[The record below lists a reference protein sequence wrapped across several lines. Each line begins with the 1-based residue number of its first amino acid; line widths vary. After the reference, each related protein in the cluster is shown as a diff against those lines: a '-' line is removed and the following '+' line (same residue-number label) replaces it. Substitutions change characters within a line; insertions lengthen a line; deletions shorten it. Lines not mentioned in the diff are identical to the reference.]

1 MQAARTEKME
11 RTRFFDDLP
20 FLSGRSKKGGEK
32 GPVAVQ
38 NYNKCVELS
47 SNTPVRQSVEFFLQ
61 PQRPPSFTQ
70 QLVTNQLELPSKLML
85 IPSLVILES
94 QALDLA
100 RKFGDLVRG

>member
-1 MQAARTEKME
+1 ME

-47 SNTPVRQSVEFFLQ
+47 SNTLPPSTGPLAHAAAAASVGARRRELVVRQ
-61 PQRPPSFTQ
+61 R
-70 QLVTNQLELPSKLML
+70 
-85 IPSLVILES
+85 
-94 QALDLA
+94 
-100 RKFGDLVRG
+100 